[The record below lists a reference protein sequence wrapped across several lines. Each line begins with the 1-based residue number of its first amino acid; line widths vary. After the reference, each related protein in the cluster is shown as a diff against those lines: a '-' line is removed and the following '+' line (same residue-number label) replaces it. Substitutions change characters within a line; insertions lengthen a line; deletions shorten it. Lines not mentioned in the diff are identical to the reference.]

1 MRRSLT
7 LAVLALAMLGLAA
20 GAAAQSNP
28 GPAPT
33 IVIVHPRP
41 TPSLD
46 GGTLFQAYCAS
57 CHGGDGKG
65 QGPAAFATHEPPSD
79 LTLIRVAQPERD
91 CGLYVKSVLLE
102 GHRTGPTEKPIGE
115 RDLDMPNWQPIFR
128 ALSADPLLAE
138 VRIVNLSRYV
148 VALQAAR

>member
-33 IVIVHPRP
+33 IVIVHARP
-41 TPSLD
+41 TTSLD

-79 LTLIRVAQPERD
+79 LTLLRVAQPERD
-91 CGLYVKSVLLE
+91 CGLYVKSVLQQ
-102 GHRTGPTEKPIGE
+102 GHRTGPNEQRMSE
-115 RDLDMPNWQPIFR
+115 RDLDMPDWRPIFEAISR
-128 ALSADPLLAE
+128 DQGQVEL
-138 VRIVNLSRYV
+138 RIVNLSRYV